1 MHCIYLTPGKVLNG
15 KKEQSLIKIKY
26 GKKINDF
33 TKVITADA
41 GL

>member
-1 MHCIYLTPGKVLNG
+1 MEKRTIF
-15 KKEQSLIKIKY
+15 IKIKY

-33 TKVITADA
+33 TKVITADV